1 MRRTF
6 AHYSKVPPAEWP
18 WHHFSPREIACKGT
32 GKLTIDTEAMD
43 MLQRLRTNLGK
54 PLILT
59 SAYRSPEHNRKVGGA
74 KASKHMEGVA
84 FDVRMDNHDP
94 HTFEAAARAAG
105 FSGFGYYPKSGFMH
119 IDTAEPRSWGT
130 PWPLT
135 ATAWPTEPPRQPEK
149 TVRGQRRQGRRR
161 GRRGRCRGRR
171 CRVPA
176 HIGQSCANGAA
187 CGCLCGRCVHWV
199 YAVAAVALIR
209 RWASAIIAALVLLGA
224 ALLYRKGRQD
234 ADDANTAQDFNEYV
248 AARRRMD
255 DG

>member
-1 MRRTF
+1 MKRTF

-18 WHHFSPREIACKGT
+18 WKSFSPREIACKGT
-32 GKLTIDTEAMD
+32 GKLVVDTEAMD
-43 MLQRLRTNLGK
+43 ILQRLRTNLGK

-149 TVRGQRRQGRRR
+149 LSEDKD
-161 GRRGRCRGRR
+161 
-171 CRVPA
+171 A
-176 HIGQSCANGAA
+176 KAAAGAGVA
-187 CGCLCGRCVHWV
+187 G
-199 YAVAAVALIR
+199 AVAA
-209 RWASAIIAALVLLGA
+209 AAEHLPILGSLA
-224 ALLYRKGRQD
+224 P
-234 ADDANTAQDFNEYV
+234 TAQLVAVCV
-248 AARRRMD
+248 AAAFIGYILWKRFK
-255 DG
+255 